1 MDKIIEDLGARQW
14 ESLISD
20 LKDLQRI
27 NKSSKVLLYS
37 YVTVSWF
44 TLENKLTEYGRPL
57 SKPEITILQPILW
70 EFSTNGYILNLNK
83 LEFVSDKKNQNADLH
98 LEDDD
103 AEECRDNCTIYGYLS
118 KTRDEKITEELSED
132 QFIHILYKHS
142 DKDSE
147 NVGWTHK
154 NFISYSI
161 SQTQ

>member
-57 SKPEITILQPILW
+57 SKPEITILQPIL
-70 EFSTNGYILNLNK
+70 
-83 LEFVSDKKNQNADLH
+83 
-98 LEDDD
+98 
-103 AEECRDNCTIYGYLS
+103 
-118 KTRDEKITEELSED
+118 
-132 QFIHILYKHS
+132 
-142 DKDSE
+142 
-147 NVGWTHK
+147 
-154 NFISYSI
+154 
-161 SQTQ
+161 